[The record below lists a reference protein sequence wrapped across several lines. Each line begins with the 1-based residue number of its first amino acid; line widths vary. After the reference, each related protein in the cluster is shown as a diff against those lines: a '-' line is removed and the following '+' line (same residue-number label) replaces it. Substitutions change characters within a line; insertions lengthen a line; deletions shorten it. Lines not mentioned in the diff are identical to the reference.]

1 MDNVKEIAILEMVSN
16 FLGSVLSELEGDV
29 VTSIYMVEN
38 EQLPDDMKQR
48 LFDVIEY
55 YNSLVDVKNTVDIVR
70 YEGTLEDM
78 SELIERL
85 SEIKDLLPDDLRSAL
100 EDYTGKIN

>member
-16 FLGSVLSELEGDV
+16 FLGSVLNELEVDV
-29 VTSIYMVEN
+29 AASIYMVES
-38 EQLPDDMKQR
+38 EELPDDMKQR

-55 YNSLVDVKNTVDIVR
+55 YNSLVDMKNTVDIVR

-78 SELIERL
+78 SELITRL
-85 SEIKDLLPDDLRSAL
+85 TDVKELLPDDLRSAI
-100 EDYTGKIN
+100 EDYTGRIN